1 MNSPSPRSFPLRYVV
16 SLGEFLAP
24 LMPTGLP
31 GLQWQAWMN
40 GELVTLD
47 LIECQEGFF
56 LQVQVWCGL
65 TLMQN
70 MGVAAPLITGTLHF
84 DMDAMID
91 TSLVRVTTYIPG
103 GNTLCSSRV
112 LSVICPRTMQE
123 TCTLGE
129 LRSRFRWTFV

>member
-1 MNSPSPRSFPLRYVV
+1 MN

-84 DMDAMID
+84 DMDA
-91 TSLVRVTTYIPG
+91 
-103 GNTLCSSRV
+103 
-112 LSVICPRTMQE
+112 ICPGHDLHPWREHPLLITGAQ
-123 TCTLGE
+123 CNLP
-129 LRSRFRWTFV
+129 